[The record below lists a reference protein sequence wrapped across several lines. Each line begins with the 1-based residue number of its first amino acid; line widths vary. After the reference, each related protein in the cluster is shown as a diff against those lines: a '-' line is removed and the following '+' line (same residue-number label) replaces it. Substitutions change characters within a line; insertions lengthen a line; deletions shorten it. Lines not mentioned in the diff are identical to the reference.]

1 MLVPLLTVIY
11 CDRRAHKVHDGTGER
26 PQYRREY
33 GYRQAFFLL
42 FFCPVQRA
50 DENVIM
56 LAYIHYL
63 HTMEFGS
70 GCWYVRGT

>member
-1 MLVPLLTVIY
+1 MVPANGLNIGGNT
-11 CDRRAHKVHDGTGER
+11 DTAR
-26 PQYRREY
+26 P
-33 GYRQAFFLL
+33 FFSF

-56 LAYIHYL
+56 LAHIHYL